1 MKKATMQHD
10 LFVNPSRRGRAVYP
24 FVVVVQADVV
34 EADTR
39 IVAPLA
45 GTVIIARPRS
55 RALPL
60 VSHDG
65 REYVVMMRLLG
76 VLPVRHL
83 RGCVG
88 SVARYRDDITR
99 ALDWLFFG
107 I

>member
-1 MKKATMQHD
+1 MTCWSIQPD
-10 LFVNPSRRGRAVYP
+10 GRAICP
-24 FVVVVQADVV
+24 FVVVLQADVV

-45 GTVIIARPRS
+45 ATVIMAAPRS

-65 REYVVMMRLLG
+65 REYAVMMRLMG
-76 VLPVRHL
+76 VLPTRHL
-83 RGCVG
+83 GLCTG
-88 SVARYRDDITR
+88 SVARYPDDITR
-99 ALDWLFFG
+99 ALHWIFFG

>member
-1 MKKATMQHD
+1 MQHD
-10 LFVNPSRRGRAVYP
+10 LFLNPSRLGSGVYP
-24 FVVVVQADVV
+24 FVVALQADVV

-45 GTVIIARPRS
+45 TTTIMATPQS

-65 REYVVMMRLLG
+65 REYVVMMRLMG
-76 VLPVRHL
+76 VLPTRHL
-83 RGCVG
+83 RQSIG
-88 SVARYRDDITR
+88 SVARYRDDIAR